1 MMDEPHAF
9 CRSALMNGLFE
20 SIENEPG
27 MSRAADAP
35 ADDPAGEGINHE
47 SHVNEPLP
55 SGHIGEIR
63 SLFGAGTRNWRLT

>member
-1 MMDEPHAF
+1 MMDEPCAF

-27 MSRAADAP
+27 MSCAADAP
-35 ADDPAGEGINHE
+35 ADDPSGEGINHE

-55 SGHIGEIR
+55 SGHVGEILSANCR
-63 SLFGAGTRNWRLT
+63 AKQPGA